1 MSILGSCKSLN
12 LQYSGCCSAP
22 PSQTCSHMNC
32 HCDQF
37 CHSNNDCCSD
47 IADIGCY
54 PVSPPS
60 PIFIST
66 STDTLG
72 KTKFLIPCHH
82 SYYNYNYKDFF
93 LKVQL

>member
-32 HCDQF
+32 HCDQA

-47 IADIGCY
+47 IDDIGCY
-54 PVSPPS
+54 PVPS
-60 PIFIST
+60 SSLTHT
-66 STDTLG
+66 STPTAMLG
-72 KTKFLIPCHH
+72 KTK
-82 SYYNYNYKDFF
+82 
-93 LKVQL
+93 